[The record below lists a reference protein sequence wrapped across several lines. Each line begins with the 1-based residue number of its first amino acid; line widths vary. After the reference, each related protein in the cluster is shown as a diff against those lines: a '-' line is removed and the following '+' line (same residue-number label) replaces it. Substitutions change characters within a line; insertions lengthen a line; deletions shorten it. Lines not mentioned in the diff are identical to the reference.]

1 MEDVFVSTV
10 TRAEAEA
17 RASPTTAML
26 PSLAA
31 RAVGGGAAVRLEDL
45 SRRFGDFVAVDRVS
59 LSVARGEVFGFL
71 GPNGSGKT
79 TTIRM
84 LCGLLPPSGGCAEVL
99 GEDIR
104 RQGRRIK
111 ARIGYMSQRFSLYQ
125 DLTVEENLAF
135 FGGAMGSRAVTW
147 PSAPRGSWRWPGL
160 AGDERRLARELSGGA
175 KQRLA
180 LGCAVL
186 HGPDILFLDE
196 PTAGVDPLARR
207 EFWELI
213 GALAATGTTVFVTTH
228 YLDEAEHCHQSLRA
242 LRLLRGEPAL
252 ISATLFGRRLHVLV
266 EERAAAEAVIR
277 GTLERAGL
285 HVDAVEPIDLS
296 LEDLFVLFIAMEEQG
311 RRERGG

>member
-1 MEDVFVSTV
+1 
-10 TRAEAEA
+10 
-17 RASPTTAML
+17 
-26 PSLAA
+26 
-31 RAVGGGAAVRLEDL
+31 
-45 SRRFGDFVAVDRVS
+45 
-59 LSVARGEVFGFL
+59 
-71 GPNGSGKT
+71 
-79 TTIRM
+79 
-84 LCGLLPPSGGCAEVL
+84 
-99 GEDIR
+99 
-104 RQGRRIK
+104 
-111 ARIGYMSQRFSLYQ
+111 
-125 DLTVEENLAF
+125 
-135 FGGAMGSRAVTW
+135 MGSRAVTW

-228 YLDEAEHCHQSLRA
+228 YLDEAEHCHRLGLMYQGRLVAEGSPQALKDRMRAGTMLEVTCRESLRA